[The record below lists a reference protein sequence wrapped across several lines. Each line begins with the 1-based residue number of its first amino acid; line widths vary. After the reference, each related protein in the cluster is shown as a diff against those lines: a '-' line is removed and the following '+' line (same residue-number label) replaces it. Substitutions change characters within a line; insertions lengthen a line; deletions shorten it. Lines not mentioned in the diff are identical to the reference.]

1 MLRERLKAAAL
12 CIPLIAFTASAVNE
26 SLARPHPNDAA
37 VRAFIEHFFTAFD
50 ARDFEAIE
58 HSFAPG
64 AKIVHDNGASTTAL
78 DLKRMLQSAKQW
90 PARKRE
96 LSNFEIVWEGN
107 VAVVGYLNHVTF
119 EEKNGGESVFNETS
133 VLVWTPQGFR
143 TLRAHYSRVA
153 PEVHLDDGK

>member
-64 AKIVHDNGASTTAL
+64 AKIV
-78 DLKRMLQSAKQW
+78 QSWSHKSGIEQF
-90 PARKRE
+90 
-96 LSNFEIVWEGN
+96 SDF
-107 VAVVGYLNHVTF
+107 
-119 EEKNGGESVFNETS
+119 
-133 VLVWTPQGFR
+133 Q
-143 TLRAHYSRVA
+143 AHL
-153 PEVHLDDGK
+153 E